1 MDYRRIDLATFP
13 RRAHFEYFSAMAD
26 PYVGV
31 TAEVELHGLPN
42 LCRAANA
49 PFFLSFLYAAARA
62 VNAVPELRQRIVEG
76 APVEF
81 ERCDTSHTVMRPDGT
96 YGYCRVSCA
105 ASFEDYLPEAIR
117 RHERA
122 KAETGLDDG
131 EDALSLIFVS
141 TLPWLYYTDLRQPTP
156 RPADSN
162 PRVTWGKYRVQNGA
176 ATMPVTLLAHHALVD
191 GVHIARFYEELNAQ
205 IERLAGELF
214 GR

>member
-1 MDYRRIDLATFP
+1 M
-13 RRAHFEYFSAMAD
+13 
-26 PYVGV
+26 

-117 RHERA
+117 RRRERA

-141 TLPWLYYTDLRQPTP
+141 TLPWLHDCPDLRVSPRRAPPTAIRASP
-156 RPADSN
+156 GGNTACRTARRPC
-162 PRVTWGKYRVQNGA
+162 Q
-176 ATMPVTLLAHHALVD
+176 
-191 GVHIARFYEELNAQ
+191 
-205 IERLAGELF
+205 
-214 GR
+214 